1 MYKTFLVLLIVV
13 TEVFSQKPSVE
24 NCGKGNLASKRIFH
38 GYEVPTYKWPWL
50 AAQYLAGFSTF
61 RCQGVIITEKN
72 ILTSGQ

>member
-1 MYKTFLVLLIVV
+1 MHKIFLVLLIVV
-13 TEVFSQKPSVE
+13 TGVFSQKPSVA

-38 GYEVPTYKWPWL
+38 GNEVPQHKWPWM

-61 RCQGVIITEKN
+61 RCQGAIISEKN